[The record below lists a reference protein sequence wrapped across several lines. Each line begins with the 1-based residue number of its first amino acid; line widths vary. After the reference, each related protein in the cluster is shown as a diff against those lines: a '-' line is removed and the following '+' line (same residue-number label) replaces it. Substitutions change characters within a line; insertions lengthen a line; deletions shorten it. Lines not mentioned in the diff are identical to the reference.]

1 MTAMS
6 GLFALSWI
14 VPVALYAENFYLIPL
29 VPAVAF
35 GLMMLFY
42 LLAVR
47 AYRALGEVLRSA
59 IDIFRFE
66 LMDKLL
72 LEIPGGSD
80 EEKALWKNLS
90 NHMMLMATA
99 PLKYRD
105 DGG

>member
-1 MTAMS
+1 
-6 GLFALSWI
+6 
-14 VPVALYAENFYLIPL
+14 
-29 VPAVAF
+29 
-35 GLMMLFY
+35 
-42 LLAVR
+42 
-47 AYRALGEVLRSA
+47 
-59 IDIFRFE
+59 
-66 LMDKLL
+66 MDKLL